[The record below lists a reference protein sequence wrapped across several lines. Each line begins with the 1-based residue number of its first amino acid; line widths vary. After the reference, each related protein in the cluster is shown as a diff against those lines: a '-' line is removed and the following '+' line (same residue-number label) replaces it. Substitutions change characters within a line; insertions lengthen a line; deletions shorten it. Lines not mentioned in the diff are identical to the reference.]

1 MKNIDKLKRQL
12 ASLEFELRY
21 ESDRQEMDNIANE
34 RDAVARRIA
43 SMDCDGPDEDGK
55 PILVNRTVSQYAE
68 TISLDIRRCRLDPMA
83 AETNDIRSWP
93 RT

>member
-1 MKNIDKLKRQL
+1 MKTIDKLKRQL

-21 ESDRQEMDNIANE
+21 ESDRQEMDNIANQ

-55 PILVNRTVSQYAE
+55 PSRGFICDRCGEVIGIDPAE
-68 TISLDIRRCRLDPMA
+68 RCKNHD
-83 AETNDIRSWP
+83 
-93 RT
+93 

>member
-21 ESDRQEMDNIANE
+21 ESDRQEMDNIANQ

-43 SMDCDGPDEDGK
+43 SMDCDGDIDGK
-55 PILVNRTVSQYAE
+55 PSRGVICDKCGEVIGNDPAE
-68 TISLDIRRCRLDPMA
+68 RCK
-83 AETNDIRSWP
+83 NHG
-93 RT
+93 

>member
-1 MKNIDKLKRQL
+1 MKIIDKLKRQL

-21 ESDRQEMDNIANE
+21 ESDRQEMDNIANQ

-55 PILVNRTVSQYAE
+55 PSRGFICDQCGEVIGIDPAE
-68 TISLDIRRCRLDPMA
+68 RCK
-83 AETNDIRSWP
+83 NHG
-93 RT
+93 